1 MAEVVPSDARVDD
14 TSGEPGEL
22 GPGSRLGRFELLVP
36 IAKGGMARVWAAR
49 LHGQRGFTK
58 LVAIKTILPNLAQEP
73 EFEKMFLDEASIAS
87 RVHHPNVCEVLE
99 LGEERQSLYI
109 VMEWI
114 NGESLSRLLRASG
127 KVEPIDAR
135 IAARLVAD
143 AAGGLHAAHELVDD
157 NGQFLNVVHRDVS
170 PHNVLVSNDGNVKV
184 ADFGIA
190 KALGQAHE
198 ATRAGT
204 LKGKINYMAPEQVSG
219 QPIDRRV
226 DIFALGV
233 CLFELT
239 TGVKPFKGEAD
250 HLVIFNLRK
259 GVYSKPSV
267 LVPGYPP
274 ELEQIIERCLALSP
288 AARFPTAERMRH
300 ALEEYIARS
309 GPIVTQENISM
320 LVRMRLGG
328 VIDERR
334 ERIRL
339 ATLSAEQGTLA
350 AEAAHS
356 SRTPFTSSGVKTSGT
371 GIRPDG
377 ATGSHTPS
385 TSMPAATPP
394 PQSVHSSMA
403 PNFRPQQYAP
413 QQGQHRQR
421 MSPSAAPPQPQG
433 DGVTTYLVA
442 ALVGLLVAGLIVAGG
457 YAAFHFMHARDGAA
471 DPVLGPAVT
480 SGAGSGPSAGNGP
493 ASTAAPALTIQ
504 KGVENKSASVRIDT
518 LPEGALLLV
527 DGKEL
532 GAGVREVPRPA
543 GGAKVIV
550 TVRASGF
557 VDETVTVVDADEPVR
572 KVSLQKKG
580 TEGTGK
586 PGSAT
591 GGKKK
596 DDALPQNPY

>member
-1 MAEVVPSDARVDD
+1 MAEVVPSDALVDD
-14 TSGEPGEL
+14 HPGEPGEL
-22 GPGSRLGRFELLVP
+22 GPGSRLGRYELLVP

-58 LVAIKTILPNLAQEP
+58 LVAIKTILPNLAQES

-127 KVEPIDAR
+127 RVEPIEPR

-143 AAGGLHAAHELVDD
+143 AAGGLHAAHELSDD

-259 GVYSKPSV
+259 GVYPKPST

-274 ELEQIIERCLALSP
+274 ELEQIIDHCLALSP

-350 AEAAHS
+350 SESAHS
-356 SRTPFTSSGVKTSGT
+356 SRTPFTSSGVKTAGT

-377 ATGSHTPS
+377 ATGTHTPS
-385 TSMPAATPP
+385 TSMPGATPP
-394 PQSVHSSMA
+394 PHPVHTSMA
-403 PNFRPQQYAP
+403 PSSWSQQYPMPPQQQRRAP
-413 QQGQHRQR
+413 AQ
-421 MSPSAAPPQPQG
+421 PAPPPQS

-457 YAAFHFMHARDGAA
+457 YAVFHFMHARDGAA
-471 DPVLGPAVT
+471 DQSADPVS
-480 SGAGSGPSAGNGP
+480 SGAVPTGPSAGSPG
-493 ASTAAPALTIQ
+493 AAPAPTLQ
-504 KGVENKSASVRIDT
+504 KGAEIRSRSVRIDT
-518 LPEGALLLV
+518 APEGAALLV

-532 GAGVREVPRPA
+532 AAGVREVPRPA
-543 GGAKVIV
+543 PGAKVVV
-550 TVRASGF
+550 TVRAAGF
-557 VDETVTVVDADEPVR
+557 GDETLTITEGDEPTR
-572 KVSLQKKG
+572 KVSLQKKN
-580 TEGTGK
+580 
-586 PGSAT
+586 AT
-591 GGKKK
+591 APSGGKKK
-596 DDALPQNPY
+596 DDGLPQNPY